1 MISAL
6 SWIPKGAA
14 AQHPKKLDLSQE
26 EYDAISKEI
35 GSEVLDARLA
45 FERATLEDND
55 DDTLNEDG
63 EEMQEVEVEGEKE
76 GIEKYDLDTY
86 DEDTSTGKAGIYF

>member
-26 EYDAISKEI
+26 EYDAISNEI

-45 FERATLEDND
+45 FERATLEDKD
-55 DDTLNEDG
+55 DNE
-63 EEMQEVEVEGEKE
+63 EEEEKEEEEVIAEKE
-76 GIEKYDLDTY
+76 GIDKYDMDNY
-86 DEDTSTGKAGIYF
+86 DEDTSTGKAGLFLQ